1 MIVTALEPTA
11 LSELATEL
19 ASAGLPTSDLAEP
32 DRRFFRFEDDAGIAG
47 YGGME
52 GNGPDRLLR
61 SLVVKPDRRSG
72 GLGTAILGAIEQ
84 AATKEGI
91 ASLYLLTTTA
101 EPFFRQHGY
110 VTANRADAPDAITG
124 SAEFRSLCPASAAF
138 LTKRIA

>member
-1 MIVTALEPTA
+1 MIVTALGSTA
-11 LSELATEL
+11 LSDLVADLAD
-19 ASAGLPTSDLAEP
+19 ADLPTSDLAEP

-61 SLVVKPDRRSG
+61 SLVVKADRRCG

-84 AATKEGI
+84 AAVEEGV

-101 EPFFRQHGY
+101 EPFFRRHGY
-110 VTANRADAPDAITG
+110 VTTNRADAPEAIAG
-124 SAEFRSLCPASAAF
+124 SAEFRSLCPADAVF
-138 LTKRIA
+138 LSKRIA

>member
-1 MIVTALEPTA
+1 MVVTALESTA

-19 ASAGLPTSDLAEP
+19 AAAGLPISDLGEP
-32 DRRFFRFEDDAGIAG
+32 DRRFFRFEDEFGIAG

-61 SLVVKPDRRSG
+61 SLVVTADRRSC
-72 GLGTAILGAIEQ
+72 GLGTAILGAIEK
-84 AATKEGI
+84 AATEEGV

-101 EPFFRQHGY
+101 EPFFRRHAY

-138 LTKRIA
+138 LSKRIA